1 MSGLGSDELD
11 PQESQEK
18 RKKSSKKVPAQEKNA
33 KPKPKPKAKPKAKS
47 KQTKNIDTA
56 NMDVEEKTPDAED
69 APQTSKK
76 RRAKAK
82 TNAQTLKQG
91 HYIDS
96 KQNLCL
102 GKHLGI
108 FCVSD
113 GFVVHLIL

>member
-1 MSGLGSDELD
+1 MLKMLHR
-11 PQESQEK
+11 Q
-18 RKKSSKKVPAQEKNA
+18 V
-33 KPKPKPKAKPKAKS
+33 
-47 KQTKNIDTA
+47 
-56 NMDVEEKTPDAED
+56 
-69 APQTSKK
+69 KK

>member
-1 MSGLGSDELD
+1 MQNPNPNPRQNQKQSPNKQKTLTL
-11 PQESQEK
+11 QTWMW
-18 RKKSSKKVPAQEKNA
+18 KKKHPMLKLLHRQV
-33 KPKPKPKAKPKAKS
+33 
-47 KQTKNIDTA
+47 
-56 NMDVEEKTPDAED
+56 
-69 APQTSKK
+69 KK

-102 GKHLGI
+102 GKNHGI